1 MSLNHRNVMKCID
14 VIKTPRV
21 YYLVTEYCPHGNL
34 EELIK
39 LQKCIPED
47 RAILIMKQVVDG
59 YKALMAKGIIHRDLK
74 PANIMRFGN
83 QWKIGD
89 FGFAKYCK

>member
-1 MSLNHRNVMKCID
+1 MSKN
-14 VIKTPRV
+14 
-21 YYLVTEYCPHGNL
+21 
-34 EELIK
+34 
-39 LQKCIPED
+39 
-47 RAILIMKQVVDG
+47 
-59 YKALMAKGIIHRDLK
+59 IIHRDLK

>member
-1 MSLNHRNVMKCID
+1 MYKTDLNYFLVM
-14 VIKTPRV
+14 
-21 YYLVTEYCPHGNL
+21 EYCPHGDL
-34 EELIK
+34 ADLVR
-39 LQKCIPED
+39 LQHFITEDKVIP
-47 RAILIMKQVVDG
+47 IMKQILDG
-59 YKALMAKGIIHRDLK
+59 YKYLMSKNIIHRDLK